1 MPHCIQCRAEIT
13 EGVRFCGT
21 CGADQTGG
29 TGSRTGATA
38 GDLHSRLTT
47 LLEGRYRLEHLIG
60 RGGMGIVFRAED
72 LTLERP
78 VAIKVLPPE
87 MSHDESFVERFQREA
102 RTAARLDHPGII
114 PIYAV
119 ESQEGIQYFVMKFIT
134 GKGLDQILDAGPV
147 PVDFAQRILWQA
159 ATALGHAHQRG
170 VIHRDIK
177 PANIMLDEA
186 GRVVLTDFGISK
198 AMQAGSQLTA
208 TGQVIGTPHYM
219 SPEQAKGTD
228 VDGRSDQYALAM
240 VGYRML
246 GGRLPFQDDSVHT
259 IIYKQIFEEPER
271 LDRVNPALP
280 AFLVR
285 TVHGALA
292 KEPDGRFRTMEEF
305 ATAIWPEHPVAA
317 PSTSVGKLTGTGSIT
332 DAPTEIT
339 PDTRPLPASPGRR
352 GPPPRRKKPPMAGI
366 AAGLFVLL
374 AAGGGV
380 GYWLIQD
387 EPSVPTPVRGDT
399 ATSDR
404 TPAGPVGGPLA
415 QADTRRATPPD
426 TTTTVRPEPE
436 PPLRRPPARQPQRVV
451 EAPRDTAQPRPTM
464 GLLIIDAI
472 PFGTVILD
480 GVELGDTPIV
490 NHEVA
495 LGRHVIRLVREGYEP
510 IVDTVMVPAGQPLRR
525 RYQLVQ
531 RR

>member
-1 MPHCIQCRAEIT
+1 MPQCVQCRAELAH
-13 EGVRFCGT
+13 GVSFCST

-29 TGSRTGATA
+29 TGGGPRPGATA
-38 GDLHSRLTT
+38 GDLYGRLTA

-78 VAIKVLPPE
+78 VAIKVLPLE
-87 MSHDESFVERFQREA
+87 MSHDLSFVERFQREA

-119 ESQEGIQYFVMKFIT
+119 EAQEGLQYFVMKFVT
-134 GKGLDQILDAGPV
+134 GKGLDQILEAGPV

-177 PANIMLDEA
+177 PANIMLDEG

-219 SPEQAKGTD
+219 SPEQAKGTG

-259 IIYKQIFEEPER
+259 IIYKQIFEEPPR
-271 LDRVNPALP
+271 LDRVNPDVP
-280 AFLVR
+280 TFLVR
-285 TVHGALA
+285 AVHKALS

-317 PSTSVGKLTGTGSIT
+317 PPPMTPPLAGTASIS

-339 PDTRPLPASPGRR
+339 PDTPTPPAAQRRRPPSPAPA
-352 GPPPRRKKPPMAGI
+352 RKRPVAGI
-366 AAGLFVLL
+366 AAGLVALL
-374 AAGGGV
+374 AVGGGV
-380 GYWLIQD
+380 GYWLTRPGPVSPT
-387 EPSVPTPVRGDT
+387 EPAIDTT
-399 ATSDR
+399 ATE
-404 TPAGPVGGPLA
+404 TAPAGPVA
-415 QADTRRATPPD
+415 QVELPPD
-426 TTTTVRPEPE
+426 TTPPATREPE
-436 PPLRRPPARQPQRVV
+436 PQRQEPPRRQEPVVRQPAVTTP
-451 EAPRDTAQPRPTM
+451 ALPTT
-464 GLLIIDAI
+464 GLLLIDAQ
-472 PFGTVILD
+472 PFGTVIVD
-480 GVELGDTPIV
+480 DVELGDTPLI
-490 NHEVA
+490 NHEVSA
-495 LGRHVIRLVREGYEP
+495 GRHIIRVVREGYEP
-510 IVDTVMVPAGQPLRR
+510 VIDTVSVTAGQTVRR
-525 RYQLVQ
+525 RYQLV
-531 RR
+531 RG